1 VKKFN
6 YKHFINRELSWLEF
20 NLRVLEETYDK
31 LNPLLEQLKFLAI
44 TASNLDEFFMVRVA
58 GLKEQIKAHFFAKD
72 IAGLTSL
79 EQLKK
84 ISDKTHFLTLK
95 QYHIYNTFLLPQLK
109 NENIN
114 ISTYDE
120 LKGLQKKYIDDYF
133 EDIIFPI
140 LTPLAIDASR
150 PFPLLKNKAIYIAVN
165 LEVEGENKTA
175 FIQLPTVFPRI
186 IKIPKDTNTYSYIFA
201 EDIICK
207 NLHKLFKGN
216 NINSYTTFR
225 ITKSADLLF
234 DEEGAEDLLIEIEKQ
249 IKQRKL
255 GDIVRLELQKGG
267 SSLLTSFLLASF
279 SIKKEDVYYCDGPL
293 DLSYLMSF
301 AMSFYEKES
310 LFYKPNISINP
321 LFGKDMFKEIAS
333 KDILLHLP
341 YQSFNPII
349 SLLQQASIDD
359 GVLAI
364 KQTLYRVSADSPIIK
379 ALMIAAKNDK
389 QVTVLVELKARFDEE
404 NNITWARK
412 LEEAGCHVIY
422 GLPNLKIH
430 SKTLLIVRKERSG
443 IKRYMH
449 FSTGNYNDK
458 TAKLYTDISFF
469 TTRESLASD
478 ISSFFNFLTGY
489 TEKPILKKLITSPMH
504 TRAFFEKKLDDEIK
518 NVKAGGKGH
527 FIGVM
532 NSLVDHKLIK
542 KFYEASCAGVK
553 IQLIVRGICC
563 LRPKIK
569 NVSENISVISIVG
582 RYLEHTRLYY
592 FYNNNSPLIYLGSA
606 DLMPRNLDRRV
617 EVLFP
622 IEAPKLIKSIL
633 NIINMQLSDTTKA
646 RYLKS
651 DGTYSYFK
659 HRTNNSQQLL
669 YEYYASQETTD

>member
-1 VKKFN
+1 VKTFA
-6 YKHFINRELSWLEF
+6 YKNFINRELSWLEF
-20 NLRVLEETYDK
+20 NLRVLEETYDE
-31 LNPLLEQLKFLAI
+31 LNPLLEKLKFLAI

-58 GLKEQIKAHFFAKD
+58 GLKEQVKAHFYAKD
-72 IAGLTSL
+72 ISGLTSL
-79 EQLKK
+79 DQIKK
-84 ISDKTHFLTLK
+84 ISDKTHFLITK
-95 QYHIYNTFLLPQLK
+95 QYHVYNKFLLPQLK
-109 NENIN
+109 NEDIN
-114 ISTYDE
+114 IYTYDT
-120 LKGLQKKYIDDYF
+120 LVGLQKKYIDDYF

-140 LTPLAIDASR
+140 LTPLAIDSSR

-165 LEVEGENKTA
+165 LDVTDENKTA

-186 IKIPKDTNTYSYIFA
+186 IKIPEGLNNYSYIFA
-201 EDIICK
+201 EEIICK
-207 NLHKLFKGN
+207 NLNKLFKGN
-216 NINSYTTFR
+216 KINSYTTFR
-225 ITKSADLLF
+225 ITRSADLLF

-255 GDIVRLELQKGG
+255 GEPVRLEIQKGC
-267 SSLLTSFLLASF
+267 SSLLKSFLLSSF
-279 SIKKEDVYYCDGPL
+279 PIKKEDVYYCDGPL
-293 DLSYLMSF
+293 DLSHLMSF
-301 AMSFYEKES
+301 ATSFYQYDT
-310 LFYKPNISINP
+310 LFYKHNTPINP
-321 LFGKDMFKEIAS
+321 LLGKDMFKEIAS

-341 YQSFNPII
+341 YQSFKPII
-349 SLLQQASIDD
+349 TLLQQASIDD

-364 KQTLYRVSADSPIIK
+364 KQTLYRVSSDSPIIK
-379 ALMIAAKNDK
+379 ALITAAKNDK

-430 SKTLLIVRKERSG
+430 SKTLLIVRKERAG

-469 TTRESLASD
+469 TTRESLAND

-489 TEKPILKKLITSPMH
+489 TEKPIMNKLVTSPTH
-504 TRAFFEKKLDDEIK
+504 TRAFFEKKLDDEIN
-518 NVKAGGKGH
+518 NVKAGVKGH

-532 NSLVDHKLIK
+532 NSLVDRKLIE

-553 IQLIVRGICC
+553 IQLLVRGVCC
-563 LRPKIK
+563 LKPKVK

-592 FYNNNSPLIYLGSA
+592 FHNNNSPLVYLGSA

-622 IEAPKLIKSIL
+622 IEEPLLIKSIL

-669 YEYYASQETTD
+669 YNYYASQETMD